1 MFFCFFDDCWYR
13 IFTLVKKNPFLQP
26 QGPPQQGQQRVI
38 RVLHQPR
45 ARMHYVD
52 SGRQMV
58 PQNAQGQQPGQRVMI
73 LRPANNHPGQQ
84 PQHRIQGQVGPRIV
98 GPGHPQGGQP
108 RYQQMQVVRPMHPG
122 QQQRPIRVMQHHQP
136 QVQPP
141 QRPRPQ
147 YQQYHPRPPGPPQP
161 GQPQGQPITV
171 QGPPGTPGGGP
182 PSGSD
187 VILNVEHHFM
197 DNGKLVKKVG
207 FSASKAGFIFCTQI
221 VQRSQL
227 GTHFKSLRNCFKF
240 LICHYESLRIYL
252 TEFF

>member
-1 MFFCFFDDCWYR
+1 
-13 IFTLVKKNPFLQP
+13 
-26 QGPPQQGQQRVI
+26 
-38 RVLHQPR
+38 
-45 ARMHYVD
+45 MHYVD

-58 PQNAQGQQPGQRVMI
+58 PQGAQQGQQPGQRVMI

-122 QQQRPIRVMQHHQP
+122 QQQRPVRIMQHHPQGHQP

-147 YQQYHPRPPGPPQP
+147 YQQQYHPRPPGPPQP
-161 GQPQGQPITV
+161 GQPITV
-171 QGPPGTPGGGP
+171 QGPPGAPNGP
-182 PSGSD
+182 PSGD

-207 FSASKAGFIFCTQI
+207 CSGTKAVLFCTPKMSKGFNWVHI
-221 VQRSQL
+221 S
-227 GTHFKSLRNCFKF
+227 SP
-240 LICHYESLRIYL
+240 
-252 TEFF
+252 

>member
-1 MFFCFFDDCWYR
+1 MLITALYS
-13 IFTLVKKNPFLQP
+13 FLQP

-58 PQNAQGQQPGQRVMI
+58 PQGAQQGQQPGQRVMI

-122 QQQRPIRVMQHHQP
+122 QQQRPVRIMQHHQP

-141 QRPRPQ
+141 QRPRPH

-161 GQPQGQPITV
+161 GQPITV
-171 QGPPGTPGGGP
+171 QGPPGAPGQQ
-182 PSGSD
+182 PSSD

-207 FSASKAGFIFCTQI
+207 CSGPFGLFFYTQI
-221 VQRSQL
+221 VQRIQL
-227 GTHFKSLRNCFKF
+227 GTHFKS
-240 LICHYESLRIYL
+240 
-252 TEFF
+252 

>member
-1 MFFCFFDDCWYR
+1 M
-13 IFTLVKKNPFLQP
+13 IFRQPLSLKAVSLLLITALNSFLQP

-58 PQNAQGQQPGQRVMI
+58 PQGAQSQQPGQRVMI

-98 GPGHPQGGQP
+98 GPGHPQP

-171 QGPPGTPGGGP
+171 QGQPGAPGGPPGGP
-182 PSGSD
+182 PSGD
-187 VILNVEHHFM
+187 VILNVEHHFI

-207 FSASKAGFIFCTQI
+207 CSGPKAG
-221 VQRSQL
+221 L
-227 GTHFKSLRNCFKF
+227 LYPNCPKDSIGSTF
-240 LICHYESLRIYL
+240 
-252 TEFF
+252 